1 MRKKSIWMGCLAVML
16 LCITFVMCKIDSD
29 NVDSERADSDTV
41 DADEIDELKI
51 QGEDD
56 FLPVYIIAGGSTLSQ
71 NIKVYRAKE
80 SCYVFLPS
88 YTDLSALVCSYG
100 EAVSSV
106 SIGGQALSNGE
117 TIEKVEIGKNY
128 EIMITDRKQ
137 NVLKYPLIFLQSEN
151 LPSVFID
158 TVSGSMD
165 YINAVKGN
173 EEPGYF
179 TCICADG
186 VVDSQSLV
194 NRIRGRGNTSWSN
207 GGGKNQ
213 YNVRLKEASDVLGM
227 GSARNWVIQSNK
239 FDVSMMKNKLSYDF
253 AKDIGVPYAIDSEF
267 ADLYLNGGYMG
278 TYLIC
283 EKVEI
288 AENRIDP
295 HNEYLIERDDRET
308 LPEETVE
315 SSYGKFMVHNP
326 KEMTEGE
333 YDYITAYLNS
343 TSWSI
348 ESAEYSDD
356 YTNYIDVESFAKLF
370 IMNEISNDPDANR
383 LSSFFYKEDENNSKL
398 TAGPVWDFDWAYG
411 VDARSGEIKV
421 SGFED
426 GWFEDLYRSQ
436 IFRDCLVEIFEKIM
450 DETYENYG
458 DDYFESEKDYLLPS
472 YYMNMI
478 RWKTEGDID
487 TAASNLDKSV
497 EEVQEYFRNRIEY
510 LSEVFDG
517 NWTYHRVNFVYDS
530 GKNFTHTYVKNGT
543 TIPKETVEHLLSVYG
558 CVPGRLT
565 NDEEIDWIT
574 YVIFEDVDLECQV
587 PETGADE

>member
-1 MRKKSIWMGCLAVML
+1 MGCLAVML
-16 LCITFVMCKIDSD
+16 LCITFVICKMDSV
-29 NVDSERADSDTV
+29 NVDSEEADADTV
-41 DADEIDELKI
+41 DSDKPDELEI
-51 QGEDD
+51 QGGDD
-56 FLPVYIIAGGSTLSQ
+56 FLPLYIIAGGSIPSQ

-88 YTDLSALVCSYG
+88 FTDLSALVCSYG
-100 EAVSSV
+100 EVVSSV
-106 SIGGQALSNGE
+106 SIGGQVLSNGD

-128 EIMITDRKQ
+128 EIVITDRKQ

-173 EEPGYF
+173 EEQGYF
-179 TCICADG
+179 TCITADG

-194 NRIRGRGNTSWSN
+194 KRIRGRGNTSWSD

-239 FDVSMMKNKLSYDF
+239 FDDSMMKNKLSYDF
-253 AKDIGVPYAIDSEF
+253 AKDIGIPYAVDSEF
-267 ADLYLNGGYMG
+267 ADLYLNGEYMG

-295 HNEYLIERDDRET
+295 NNEYLIERDDRET
-308 LPEETVE
+308 LPEESVE
-315 SSYGKFMVHNP
+315 SPYGKFMVHNP

-333 YDYITAYLNS
+333 YDYISAYLNS

-411 VDARSGEIKV
+411 VDARSGEIRV

-436 IFRDCLVEIFEKIM
+436 IFRECLVDIFEKIM
-450 DETYENYG
+450 DETYENYS
-458 DDYFESEKDYLLPS
+458 DDYFEGMKDYLLPS

-478 RWKTEGDID
+478 RWKTEGNID
-487 TAASNLDKSV
+487 TAASNLNESV
-497 EEVQEYFRNRIEY
+497 GELQKYFRCRMEY
-510 LSEVFDG
+510 LSEVFDESRM
-517 NWTYHRVNFVYDS
+517 YHRVNFLYNS
-530 GKNFTHTYVKNGT
+530 GKNFTHTYVKDGT

-558 CVPGRLT
+558 CVPIRLT

-574 YVIFEDVDLECQV
+574 YVITEDVDLECQA
-587 PETGADE
+587 PETEEDE

>member
-1 MRKKSIWMGCLAVML
+1 MGCLAVVL
-16 LCITFVMCKIDSD
+16 LCITFVICKMDSANIDSD
-29 NVDSERADSDTV
+29 RADSHTLDS
-41 DADEIDELKI
+41 AELDELKI

-56 FLPVYIIAGGSTLSQ
+56 FLPVYIIAGGSSLLQ

-88 YTDLSALVCSYG
+88 FTDLSALVCSYG
-100 EAVSSV
+100 EGVSSV
-106 SIGGQALSNGE
+106 SIGGQVLSNGE
-117 TIEKVEIGKNY
+117 TIEKVEIGKNC
-128 EIMITDRKQ
+128 ELMITDRRQ

-165 YINAVKGN
+165 YVNAVKGN

-179 TCICADG
+179 TCITADG
-186 VVDSQSLV
+186 MVDSQSSI
-194 NRIRGRGNTSWSN
+194 NKIKGRGNTSWSD

-253 AKDIGVPYAIDSEF
+253 AKDLGVPYGVDSEF
-267 ADLYLNGGYMG
+267 ADLYLNGEYMG

-295 HNEYLIERDDRET
+295 NNEYLIERDDRET
-308 LPEETVE
+308 LPEESVE
-315 SSYGKFMVHNP
+315 SPYGKFMVHNP
-326 KEMTEGE
+326 EEMTEGE
-333 YDYITAYLNS
+333 YDYISAYLNS

-383 LSSFFYKEDENNSKL
+383 LSSFYYKEDENNSKL

-411 VDARSGEIKV
+411 VDARSGEIRV

-436 IFRDCLVEIFEKIM
+436 IFRECLVDIFGEIM
-450 DETYENYG
+450 NETYENYN
-458 DDYFESEKDYLLPS
+458 DEYFESMMDYLLPS

-478 RWKTEGDID
+478 RWKAEGNID
-487 TAASNLDKSV
+487 TAASNLNESV
-497 EEVQEYFRNRIEY
+497 GDVQQYFSSRIEY
-510 LSEVFDG
+510 LSKVFDG

-530 GKNFTHTYVKNGT
+530 GKNFTHTYVEDCT

-558 CVPGRLT
+558 CAPDRLT
-565 NDEEIDWIT
+565 NDEKIDWT
-574 YVIFEDVDLECQV
+574 VYVISEDVDIECRV
-587 PETGADE
+587 PSTGEDE

>member
-308 LPEETVE
+308 LPEESVE
-315 SSYGKFMVHNP
+315 SPYGKFMVHNP

-421 SGFED
+421 SSFED

>member
-1 MRKKSIWMGCLAVML
+1 MGCLAVML
-16 LCITFVMCKIDSD
+16 LCITFVICKMDSV
-29 NVDSERADSDTV
+29 NVDSEEADADTV
-41 DADEIDELKI
+41 DSDKPDELEI
-51 QGEDD
+51 QGGDD
-56 FLPVYIIAGGSTLSQ
+56 FLPLYIIAGGSIPSQ
-71 NIKVYRAKE
+71 NIKVYRAKK

-88 YTDLSALVCSYG
+88 FTDLSALVCSYG
-100 EAVSSV
+100 EGVSSV
-106 SIGGQALSNGE
+106 SIGGQVLSNGE

-128 EIMITDRKQ
+128 ELMITDRRQ

-165 YINAVKGN
+165 YVNAVKGN

-179 TCICADG
+179 TCITADG
-186 VVDSQSLV
+186 MVDSQSSI
-194 NRIRGRGNTSWSN
+194 NKIKGRGNTSWSD

-253 AKDIGVPYAIDSEF
+253 AKDLGVPYGVDSEF
-267 ADLYLNGGYMG
+267 ADLYLNGEYMG

-308 LPEETVE
+308 LPEESVE
-315 SSYGKFMVHNP
+315 SPYGKFMVHNP
-326 KEMTEGE
+326 EEMTEGE
-333 YDYITAYLNS
+333 YDYISAYLNS

-411 VDARSGEIKV
+411 YDMRGKEIRV

-426 GWFEDLYRSQ
+426 GWFEDLYKSDIFKDSVVD
-436 IFRDCLVEIFEKIM
+436 IFRKIM
-450 DETYENYG
+450 DETYNNYG
-458 DDYFESEKDYLLPS
+458 DDYFESVMDYLLPS
-472 YYMNMI
+472 YYMDMV
-478 RWKTEGDID
+478 RWSAEGDTED
-487 TAASNLDKSV
+487 AASELNRSV
-497 EEVQEYFRNRIEY
+497 GELQEYFRCRMEY
-510 LSEVFDG
+510 LSEVFDESRM
-517 NWTYHRVNFVYDS
+517 YHRVNFLYNS
-530 GKNFTHTYVKNGT
+530 GKNFTHTYVKDGT

-558 CVPGRLT
+558 CVPIRLT

-574 YVIFEDVDLECQV
+574 YVITEDVDLECQV
-587 PETGADE
+587 PETEESE

>member
-1 MRKKSIWMGCLAVML
+1 MRKKPIWMGGLAVILM
-16 LCITFVMCKIDSD
+16 CITLVLYEIEYEDSD
-29 NVDSERADSDTV
+29 FDRVNSERADLGETDV
-41 DADEIDELKI
+41 LEL
-51 QGEDD
+51 EREND
-56 FLPVYIIAGGSTLSQ
+56 FLPVYIITDSGSLLR
-71 NIKVYRAKE
+71 NIRLYKAKE
-80 SCYVFLPS
+80 TCYVFLPS
-88 YTDLSALVCSYG
+88 FTDLSALVCSYG
-100 EAVSSV
+100 EVVSSV
-106 SIGGQALSNGE
+106 SIGGQVLSNGD

-128 EIMITDRKQ
+128 EIVITDRKQ

-173 EEPGYF
+173 EEQGYF
-179 TCICADG
+179 TCITADG

-194 NRIRGRGNTSWSN
+194 KRIRGRGNTSWSD

-213 YNVRLKEASDVLGM
+213 YNVRLKEASNVLGM

-239 FDVSMMKNKLSYDF
+239 FDDSMMKNKLSYDF
-253 AKDIGVPYAIDSEF
+253 AKDIGIPYAVDSEF
-267 ADLYLNGGYMG
+267 ADLYLNGEYMG

-295 HNEYLIERDDRET
+295 NNEYLIERDDRET
-308 LPEETVE
+308 LPEESVE
-315 SSYGKFMVHNP
+315 SPYGKFMVHNP

-333 YDYITAYLNS
+333 YDYISAYLNS

-356 YTNYIDVESFAKLF
+356 YTNYIDVESFVKLF

-411 VDARSGEIKV
+411 VDARSGEIRV

-436 IFRDCLVEIFEKIM
+436 IFRECLVDIFEKIM
-450 DETYENYG
+450 DETYENYS
-458 DDYFESEKDYLLPS
+458 DDYFEGMKDYLLPS

-478 RWKTEGDID
+478 RWKTEGNID
-487 TAASNLDKSV
+487 TAASNLNESV
-497 EEVQEYFRNRIEY
+497 GELQKYFRCRMEY
-510 LSEVFDG
+510 LSEVFDESRM
-517 NWTYHRVNFVYDS
+517 YHRVNFLYNS
-530 GKNFTHTYVKNGT
+530 GKNFTHTYVKDGT

-558 CVPGRLT
+558 CVPIRLT

-574 YVIFEDVDLECQV
+574 YVITEDVDLECQA
-587 PETGADE
+587 PEIEEDE